1 MSAHTMIDVTTEQL
15 KRYLAVSIEMKENIL
30 ITGAPGVG
38 KSQLFD
44 SVTKDIGYDSMVLH
58 PAISDPVDFKGIPF
72 VSEGKGGYLLDDHL
86 SLMLNTQQ
94 PLAVLID
101 DLGQAPGAV
110 QAACMQLLEARA
122 INGHKVSDQVSFVA
136 ATNRRRDASG
146 VGGLFEALKTRFRP
160 ILNFEPDVNSWTDWA
175 IDNLLPAELIQFIRF
190 RPALLNNP
198 VPSKEIVNSA
208 CPRTI
213 AAVGRYMN
221 RGLVEAPIIAG
232 CCGDAWAAEFLAFLK
247 VWRKLPNIQKV
258 MLDPHNT
265 QVPQMSE
272 PSVLYALAGAISK
285 HMSHDNASPLMVY
298 VSRLPVEFGAMIVK
312 DSTRR
317 DPSLHETEGINSWC
331 TKNFNLM

>member
-1 MSAHTMIDVTTEQL
+1 MNHTMIDVTTEQL
-15 KRYLAVSIEMKENIL
+15 KRYLSVAIKLKENIL

-44 SVTKDIGYDSMVLH
+44 HVCKGISYDSMVLH

-72 VSEGKGGYLLDDHL
+72 VSEGKGGYLLDEHL
-86 SLMLNTQQ
+86 SLLLNTQR

-101 DLGQAPGAV
+101 DLGQAAGAV
-110 QAACMQLLEARA
+110 QAACMQFLEARA
-122 INGHKVSDQVSFVA
+122 LNGNKVSEHVSFVA

-160 ILNFEPDVNSWTDWA
+160 ILNFEPDVQSWTDWA
-175 IDNLLPAELIQFIRF
+175 IDTGLPAELIQFIRF

-198 VPSKEIVNSA
+198 IPSKEIVNSA

-213 AAVGRYMN
+213 AAVGRWMN
-221 RGLVEAPIIAG
+221 EGMAEAPIIAG

-247 VWRKLPNIQKV
+247 VWKKLPNLQKV
-258 MLDPHNT
+258 MLDPHNAPLPDSNE
-265 QVPQMSE
+265 V
-272 PSVLYALAGAISK
+272 SVLYAIAGAISK
-285 HMSHDNASPLMVY
+285 MMTQDNSTSLMIY
-298 VSRLPVEFGAMIVK
+298 VSRLPVEFATMIVK
-312 DSTRR
+312 DVCRR
-317 DPSLHETEGINSWC
+317 DPLLSETDGINSWC